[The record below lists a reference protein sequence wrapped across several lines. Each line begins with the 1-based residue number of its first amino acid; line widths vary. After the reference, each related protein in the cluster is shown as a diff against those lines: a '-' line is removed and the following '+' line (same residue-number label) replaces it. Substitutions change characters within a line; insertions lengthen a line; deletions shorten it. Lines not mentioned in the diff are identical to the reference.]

1 MRSQDL
7 DEECDRVR
15 SGDPG
20 EAQQALIV
28 TCQQPEPRMSVCHI
42 NTPQST
48 HLQIQLQKQADA
60 TFQNVY

>member
-28 TCQQPEPRMSVCHI
+28 TCQQPVCHI

-48 HLQIQLQKQADA
+48 HLQIQLQKKPDA

>member
-7 DEECDRVR
+7 DEECARVR

-28 TCQQPEPRMSVCHI
+28 TCQQPQPRMSVRHI
-42 NTPQST
+42 NTQST
-48 HLQIQLQKQADA
+48 HLQIQLQKLDSDA